1 MTLTI
6 LKWAI
11 GTLIILGGLLVPFHV
26 SPPEPLIAHA
36 QATSTPVKAIECEKP
51 LTTDQCRIR
60 ERIRS
65 EFADYPAFVGT
76 VSCESHFR
84 QYDRTGAVLTSSTTD
99 VGIAQINVKT
109 WGQKAKELGYDI
121 YSEDGNLLMA
131 RHVLTV
137 QGITAWVCYNNIAG
151 GR

>member
-1 MTLTI
+1 MTFKT

-11 GTLIILGGLLVPFHV
+11 GTLLILAALLVPFRF
-26 SPPEPLIAHA
+26 SPPEPLVVHA
-36 QATSTPVKAIECEKP
+36 QATSTPVKYIECETP
-51 LTTDQCRIR
+51 LTSEQCRIR
-60 ERIRS
+60 ERIRT
-65 EFADYPAFVGT
+65 EFHDFPAFVGT

-99 VGIAQINVKT
+99 VGITQINVKT
-109 WGQKAKELGYDI
+109 WLAKSKELGYDI

-137 QGITAWVCYNNIAG
+137 QGIKAWVCYNKIAG
-151 GR
+151 